1 MSENMPD
8 LKKESAVAAPDVV
21 LGFGNAAG
29 FAMLQRAADLLANST
44 LVPEAYRKWIKDK
57 DNKYGPLVENKAAI
71 SNCVI
76 ALNMAQR
83 LEADPIMIMQNL
95 YVVEGRPSWSS
106 QFIIASLNTTGRFSP
121 LRFEIT
127 PPVTKK
133 VTVTITEYVNKQR
146 QTRKETI
153 DIQDRTCIAWARE
166 KESGDR
172 LESPPVSIEM
182 ACHEGWY
189 TKKGSKWQTMPD
201 LMLRYRAATLF
212 GRLYAPEK
220 LMGLQTE
227 DEMRDIYELEP
238 SNGGYSLPEATPA
251 NPTAEILARAAQGQP
266 IDSSQAQ
273 PAAAVNGTR
282 NKPTRAEMEQRREE
296 TKAAIL
302 NAGLALE
309 DVEKTLNA
317 YAQNWNTAQC
327 QRAMKMAEDALAAA
341 NVVPDPETEP
351 DASDQ
356 PAEPA
361 QDEVPEG
368 SFECP
373 NNGAMVRLSVE
384 CAACDQMGQCP
395 MTDEAAA

>member
-1 MSENMPD
+1 MSETLPD
-8 LKKESAVAAPDVV
+8 LKKESAAATPDVV

-29 FAMLQRAADLLANST
+29 FAMLQRAASLLANST

-57 DNKYGPLVENKAAI
+57 DNKYGPLVENEAAI

-106 QFIIASLNTTGRFSP
+106 QFIIAALNTTGRFSP
-121 LRFEIT
+121 LRFQISE
-127 PPVTKK
+127 PVKK
-133 VTVTITEYVNKQR
+133 TVQVTTVDWVNKQK
-146 QTRKETI
+146 QVKKENI
-153 DIQDRTCIAWARE
+153 EIQDRTCIAWAIE
-166 KESGDR
+166 KETGER
-172 LESPPVSIEM
+172 LESPPISIEM
-182 ACHEGWY
+182 AAKEGWL

-227 DEMRDIYELEP
+227 EENRDVYELEP
-238 SNGGYSLPEATPA
+238 ANGGYSLPESTPA
-251 NPTAEILARAAQGQP
+251 DHTADILKRAAQGQ
-266 IDSSQAQ
+266 DDHSQDAT
-273 PAAAVNGTR
+273 PAAINGQKKPRATAAMREGAAKAVMDAGLDL
-282 NKPTRAEMEQRREE
+282 
-296 TKAAIL
+296 AAIEK
-302 NAGLALE
+302 NFGVYAKDWSHTQCEQAKKMAAEALE
-309 DVEKTLNA
+309 
-317 YAQNWNTAQC
+317 
-327 QRAMKMAEDALAAA
+327 AAG
-341 NVVPDPETEP
+341 VVPDPETVP
-351 DASDQ
+351 AAPDQ

-361 QDEVPEG
+361 QADSPEE

-373 NNGAMVRLSVE
+373 NNGATVRLSIE

-395 MTDEAAA
+395 MTDGQE

>member
-1 MSENMPD
+1 MSETLPD
-8 LKKESAVAAPDVV
+8 LKKESAAATPDVV

-29 FAMLQRAADLLANST
+29 FAMLQRAASLLANST

-57 DNKYGPLVENKAAI
+57 DNKYGPLVENEAAI

-106 QFIIASLNTTGRFSP
+106 QFIIAALNTTGRFSP
-121 LRFEIT
+121 LRFQISE
-127 PPVTKK
+127 PVKK
-133 VTVTITEYVNKQR
+133 TVQVTTVDWVNKQK
-146 QTRKETI
+146 QVKKENI
-153 DIQDRTCIAWARE
+153 EIQDRTCIAWAIE
-166 KESGDR
+166 KETGER
-172 LESPPVSIEM
+172 LESPPISIEM
-182 ACHEGWY
+182 AAKEGWL

-227 DEMRDIYELEP
+227 EENRDVYELEP
-238 SNGGYSLPEATPA
+238 ANGGYSLPESTPA
-251 NPTAEILARAAQGQP
+251 DHTADILKRAAQGQ
-266 IDSSQAQ
+266 DDHSQDAT
-273 PAAAVNGTR
+273 PAAINGQKKPRATAAMREGAAKAVMDAGLDL
-282 NKPTRAEMEQRREE
+282 
-296 TKAAIL
+296 AAI
-302 NAGLALE
+302 
-309 DVEKTLNA
+309 EKNFGV
-317 YAQNWNTAQC
+317 YAKDWSHTQC
-327 QRAMKMAEDALAAA
+327 EQAKKMAADALAAA
-341 NVVPDPETEP
+341 GVVPDPEGGLPPTSE
-351 DASDQ
+351 Q
-356 PAEPA
+356 PATQA
-361 QDEVPEG
+361 DSPEE

-395 MTDEAAA
+395 MTDGQE

>member
-1 MSENMPD
+1 MSETLPD
-8 LKKESAVAAPDVV
+8 LKKESAAATPDVV

-29 FAMLQRAADLLANST
+29 FAMLQRAASLLANST

-57 DNKYGPLVENKAAI
+57 DNKYGPLVENEAAI

-106 QFIIASLNTTGRFSP
+106 QFIIAALNTTGRFSP
-121 LRFEIT
+121 LRFQISE
-127 PPVTKK
+127 PVKK
-133 VTVTITEYVNKQR
+133 TVQVTTVDWVNKQK
-146 QTRKETI
+146 QVKKENI
-153 DIQDRTCIAWARE
+153 EIQDRTCIAWAIE
-166 KESGDR
+166 KETGER
-172 LESPPVSIEM
+172 LESPPISIEM
-182 ACHEGWY
+182 AAKEGWL

-227 DEMRDIYELEP
+227 EENRDVYELEP
-238 SNGGYSLPEATPA
+238 ANGGYSLPEATPA
-251 NPTAEILARAAQGQP
+251 DHTADILKRAAQGQDDHP
-266 IDSSQAQ
+266 QD
-273 PAAAVNGTR
+273 AAPSATNGQKKPRATTSMREGAAKAVMDAGLDL
-282 NKPTRAEMEQRREE
+282 
-296 TKAAIL
+296 AAI
-302 NAGLALE
+302 
-309 DVEKTLNA
+309 EKDFGV
-317 YAQNWNTAQC
+317 YAKDWSHTQC
-327 QRAMKMAEDALAAA
+327 EQAKKMAADALAAA
-341 NVVPDPETEP
+341 GVVPDPEGGLPPTSE
-351 DASDQ
+351 Q
-356 PAEPA
+356 PATQA
-361 QDEVPEG
+361 DSPEE

-395 MTDEAAA
+395 MTDGQE